1 MFYDHPG
8 SGDKAAMRWKLFRVG
23 AIAGVAIAALLIVL
37 LKPTAHRLT
46 VKAYFTNGEGLRD
59 GAQVRAA
66 GVEIGSVRR
75 VRVRP
80 ELKENPVEVVMVLN
94 PPYEINIPNDSI
106 ASLAT
111 AGVLGGSYV
120 EIEAAFASGPPI
132 ETDGVLKT
140 RAITPMTTEQFF
152 EHISKILERKD
163 CNCGDQTENSTH
175 IPTATGKPSR
185 DKSAQ

>member
-1 MFYDHPG
+1 
-8 SGDKAAMRWKLFRVG
+8 MRWKLFRVA
-23 AIAGVAIAALLIVL
+23 AIAGIAIAALVLVL
-37 LKPTAHRLT
+37 LKPKAHRLT

-66 GVEIGSVRR
+66 GVEIGSVRS

-94 PPYEINIPNDSI
+94 PPYEINIPNDSL
-106 ASLAT
+106 ASLET
-111 AGVLGGSYV
+111 AGVLGSSYV
-120 EIEAAFASGPPI
+120 EIESAGASGPPI
-132 ETDGVLKT
+132 GTDGVLKT
-140 RAITPMTTEQFF
+140 RAVTPMTTDQFF
-152 EHISKILERKD
+152 EHISKILEKKD
-163 CNCGDQTENSTH
+163 CNCGAQTENSTR